1 MKIAFTLT
9 ILAAGLLLAAG
20 NLQVDASKKIR
31 ELHKERIATL
41 KQLFEAATAEYET
54 GASTT
59 TSEHVSQAR
68 LALLNAE
75 LDACESDQ
83 GRVNIHTSIV
93 ELLKEN
99 ETRLDASVNTGNGSK
114 KELLKSK
121 AERLKAEIALEEA
134 KGKGVAKQAP

>member
-9 ILAAGLLLAAG
+9 VLAAGLLLAAG
-20 NLQVDASKKIR
+20 NSQVDASKKIR

-41 KQLFEAATAEYET
+41 KQVVDAATAEYEI

-68 LALLNAE
+68 LLLLNAE
-75 LDACESDQ
+75 LDACETDQ
-83 GRVNIHTSIV
+83 ERVKVHTSIV

-99 ETRLDASVNTGNGSK
+99 ETGLDASVNAGNGST
-114 KELLKSK
+114 KELLKAK

-134 KGKGVAKQAP
+134 KGKGVARQAP